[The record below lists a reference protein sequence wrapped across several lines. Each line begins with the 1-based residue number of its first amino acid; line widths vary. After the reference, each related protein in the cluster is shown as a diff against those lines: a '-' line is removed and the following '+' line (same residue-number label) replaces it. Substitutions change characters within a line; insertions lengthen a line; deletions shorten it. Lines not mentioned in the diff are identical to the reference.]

1 VKDVNQGNATM
12 LQSASVATERYADIV
27 DPEIYVHGVPHATF
41 QRLRVEDPVSWWEER
56 NGTGFWAVT
65 RYDDILTVSH
75 NTQVF
80 SSARGIRLEEMSEEE
95 LRARRTMME
104 MDPPDHT
111 NYRRMVQPRF
121 SNREVMAVEEG
132 IRLLARAVVEGI
144 YGQSEFDFVDA
155 IARQLPMRMLG
166 KMLGIADGDGPWL
179 VKKGDALIGNTDPE
193 FTTHPVG
200 LVDTDAYRL
209 MPFRSPVSEELFAY
223 AAEQARIRRERPTDD
238 VISLLLRPK
247 RDGEPLSEHEF
258 KNFFTLLVAAGNDT
272 TRYSMAAGL
281 DALIER
287 PEQLSELRENA
298 ALIAT
303 ATEEILRWG
312 TVTMHFRRTA
322 TRDTEFRGKKI
333 KAGDKVLLWFISGDY
348 DERQFPDPYR
358 FDIRRSPNDHLA
370 FGLKSPHKC
379 IGEHLARVEI
389 RVLLE
394 ELLPRIADIQLN
406 GPVERLRSNFISGI
420 KHLPVKVSWV

>member
-1 VKDVNQGNATM
+1 M
-12 LQSASVATERYADIV
+12 LQSATVATEGHADIV

-41 QRLRVEDPVSWWEER
+41 QRLRDEDPVSWWEEKD
-56 NGTGFWAVT
+56 GSGFWAIT
-65 RYDDILTVSH
+65 RYDDILSVSH

-80 SSARGIRLEEMSEEE
+80 SSARGIRLEEMSQDE
-95 LRARRTMME
+95 LTARSTMME
-104 MDPPDHT
+104 MDPPEHT
-111 NYRRMVQPRF
+111 NYRRMVQPPF

-132 IRLLARAVVEGI
+132 IRLLARAVVESVHGR
-144 YGQSEFDFVDA
+144 SEFDFVDA

-166 KMLGIADGDGPWL
+166 KMLGIPDQDGPWL
-179 VKKGDALIGNTDPE
+179 VTKGDALIGNTDPE

-223 AAEQARIRRERPTDD
+223 AAREARIRRDRPTDD

-281 DALIER
+281 HALIER
-287 PEQLSELRENA
+287 PDQLAQLRENP
-298 ALIAT
+298 ALLPV

-322 TRDTEFRGKKI
+322 TRDVEMARKKI

-348 DERQFPDPYR
+348 DERQFPDPYS

-394 ELLPRIADIQLN
+394 ELLPRTADIQLN

-420 KHLPVKVSWV
+420 KHLPVKVTWV

>member
-1 VKDVNQGNATM
+1 M
-12 LQSASVATERYADIV
+12 LQSTTVATERYADLV

-41 QRLRVEDPVSWWEER
+41 QRLRDDDPVSWWEEK
-56 NGTGFWAVT
+56 NGSGFWAIT
-65 RYDDILTVSH
+65 RYDDILAVSH
-75 NTQVF
+75 NTQIF

-95 LRARRTMME
+95 LHARRTMME
-104 MDPPDHT
+104 MDPPEHT
-111 NYRRMVQPRF
+111 NYRRMVQPPF

-132 IRLLARAVVEGI
+132 IRLLARAVVEGVH
-144 YGQSEFDFVDA
+144 GRNEFDFVDA

-166 KMLGIADGDGPWL
+166 KMLGIPDSDGPWL

-193 FTTHPVG
+193 FTSHPVG

-209 MPFRSPVSEELFAY
+209 MPFRSPVSHELFDY
-223 AAEQARIRRERPTDD
+223 AAEQARTRRERPTDD

-281 DALIER
+281 HALIER
-287 PEQLSELRENA
+287 PEQLAELRDKP
-298 ALIAT
+298 ALLPA

-322 TRDTEFRGKKI
+322 TRDSEMAGRKI
-333 KAGDKVLLWFISGDY
+333 RAGDKVLLWFISGDY
-348 DERQFPDPYR
+348 DERQFPDPCR

-394 ELLPRIADIQLN
+394 ELLPRIADIRLN
-406 GPVERLRSNFISGI
+406 GSVERLRSNFISGI
-420 KHLPVKVSWV
+420 KHLPVKVTWA

>member
-1 VKDVNQGNATM
+1 M
-12 LQSASVATERYADIV
+12 LQSASLATEPYADIV

-41 QRLRVEDPVSWWEER
+41 RRLRDEDPVSWWDEK
-56 NGTGFWAVT
+56 NACGFWAIT
-65 RYDDILTVSH
+65 RYDDILSVSH

-95 LRARRTMME
+95 LHARHTMME
-104 MDPPDHT
+104 MDPPEHT
-111 NYRRMVQPRF
+111 NYRRMVQPPF

-132 IRLLARAVVEGI
+132 IRLLARAVVAGV
-144 YGQSEFDFVDA
+144 YGRSEFDFVDA

-166 KMLGIADGDGPWL
+166 KMLGIPDSDGPWL

-193 FTTHPVG
+193 FTSHPVG

-209 MPFRSPVSEELFAY
+209 MPFRSPVSHELFAY
-223 AAEQARIRRERPTDD
+223 AAEQARLRRERPTND

-281 DALIER
+281 HALIER
-287 PEQLSELRENA
+287 PDQLAQLRENPG
-298 ALIAT
+298 LLST

-322 TRDTEFRGKKI
+322 TRDVEMARKKMR
-333 KAGDKVLLWFISGDY
+333 AGDKVLLWFISGDY

-394 ELLPRIADIQLN
+394 ELLARIADIRLN

-420 KHLPVKVSWV
+420 KHLPVKVAWI

>member
-1 VKDVNQGNATM
+1 M
-12 LQSASVATERYADIV
+12 LQSASVAKELYADIV

-41 QRLRVEDPVSWWEER
+41 QRLRDEDPVSWWEEK
-56 NGTGFWAVT
+56 NGSGFWAIT

-95 LRARRTMME
+95 RRARRTMME
-104 MDPPDHT
+104 MDPPEHT
-111 NYRRMVQPRF
+111 NYRRMVQPPF
-121 SNREVMAVEEG
+121 SNREVMAVKEG
-132 IRLLARAVVEGI
+132 IRLLARAVVEGV
-144 YGQSEFDFVDA
+144 YGRSEFDFVDA

-166 KMLGIADGDGPWL
+166 KMLGIPDSDGPWL

-200 LVDTDAYRL
+200 LVDTDQYRL

-223 AAEQARIRRERPTDD
+223 AAEQARIRREGPTND

-247 RDGEPLSEHEF
+247 RDGEPLSEYEF

-281 DALIER
+281 HALIER
-287 PEQLSELRENA
+287 PEQFAQLRESPS
-298 ALIAT
+298 LIAT
-303 ATEEILRWG
+303 ATDEILRCG

-322 TRDTEFRGKKI
+322 TRDTELNGKKI
-333 KAGDKVLLWFISGDY
+333 RVGDKVVLWFISGDY
-348 DERQFPDPYR
+348 DDRQFPDPYR

-389 RVLLE
+389 RILLE
-394 ELLPRIADIQLN
+394 ELLPRIADIRLN

>member
-132 IRLLARAVVEGI
+132 IRLLGRAVVEGI

-166 KMLGIADGDGPWL
+166 KMLGIPDGDGPWL

-223 AAEQARIRRERPTDD
+223 AAEQARIRLERPTDD

-272 TRYSMAAGL
+272 TRYSLAAGL

-312 TVTMHFRRTA
+312 TVTMHFRRTT